1 MFRVRVVPYGRLA
14 KDSPISS
21 EGMEVSLPEGARVR
35 ELLSE
40 VGLFDEEVRS
50 VLVNGRRGRLDQ
62 KLRRNDVVE
71 VHG

>member
-1 MFRVRVVPYGRLA
+1 MFRVRVVPCGKLA
-14 KDSPISS
+14 QNSRVSS

-35 ELLSE
+35 ELLAE

-50 VLVNGRRGRLDQ
+50 VFVNGRRGRLDQ